1 MIIDWPLK
9 VTFIEHLMQFQRH
22 LLNGVFLLVNGRVSV
37 PNMGTKVS
45 TKFPW
50 FPATQLI
57 ISLIYMEFYFIK
69 YLRGR

>member
-45 TKFPW
+45 TKFP
-50 FPATQLI
+50 
-57 ISLIYMEFYFIK
+57 
-69 YLRGR
+69 